1 MEENSE
7 NFQIFFSYRYP
18 PRFWGKKSFY
28 GSFLESSFYGLFSG
42 ASFYG
47 SFLESS
53 FYGLFSWA
61 SFYGPF
67 SKSTIDTHGVMR
79 IILWGISI

>member
-47 SFLESS
+47 
-53 FYGLFSWA
+53 
-61 SFYGPF
+61 PF
-67 SKSTIDTHGVMR
+67 SKSTADTHGVMR